1 MCNSDFCCFSAAP
14 GRIVKSANFDF
25 SLFYTLIRN
34 TAPNVRPPSRGWSSQ
49 PLPGPLTE
57 TDDIERIRQHRNIM
71 AHNTDFKISDSDFNV
86 IWLELSQVCPSL
98 CIFFQSG
105 LYFKRPAWPWSYGSS
120 NYICPSMLITPEVV
134 SSIHAPSPSHW
145 KLTCSRHNVAEQ
157 SLSCR

>member
-34 TAPNVRPPSRGWSSQ
+34 TAPNVRPRGWSSQ

-71 AHNTDFKISDSDFNV
+71 AHNTDFKISDSNFNV
-86 IWLELSQVCPSL
+86 IWLELSQVYPSF
-98 CIFFQSG
+98 CIFFST
-105 LYFKRPAWPWSYGSS
+105 WSLFQETG
-120 NYICPSMLITPEVV
+120 
-134 SSIHAPSPSHW
+134 
-145 KLTCSRHNVAEQ
+145 VAVIVW
-157 SLSCR
+157 